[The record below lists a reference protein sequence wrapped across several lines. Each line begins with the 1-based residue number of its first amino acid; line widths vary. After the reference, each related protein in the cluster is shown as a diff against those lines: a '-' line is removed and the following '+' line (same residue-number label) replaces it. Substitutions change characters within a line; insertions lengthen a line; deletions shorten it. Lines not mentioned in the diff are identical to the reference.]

1 MTPSIQ
7 QRMAELRIQQ
17 LHAEAAHA
25 RLVKEAR
32 AARRTQRGPS
42 RLAKLAASFRSA
54 TTEPRP
60 SGAVVSRRIPARRAA
75 TKVVGC

>member
-42 RLAKLAASFRSA
+42 PFARLAASFRSGRA
-54 TTEPRP
+54 AERP
-60 SGAVVSRRIPARRAA
+60 AGAVVTRRVPARRTAKA
-75 TKVVGC
+75 VEC

>member
-7 QRMAELRIQQ
+7 QRMAEIRIEQ

-32 AARRTQRGPS
+32 SARRAQRGPS
-42 RLAKLAASFRSA
+42 RFSRLVAGFRSPA
-54 TTEPRP
+54 AETDQM
-60 SGAVVSRRIPARRAA
+60 AVTAVRTAARRAA
-75 TKVVGC
+75 AKTVPC

>member
-7 QRMAELRIQQ
+7 HRMAELRIQQ

-32 AARRTQRGPS
+32 AARRAQRGPS
-42 RLAKLAASFRSA
+42 RLSRLVTGFRS
-54 TTEPRP
+54 P
-60 SGAVVSRRIPARRAA
+60 AVEAEQVAVAAVRTPARRTAA
-75 TKVVGC
+75 KTVPC

>member
-32 AARRTQRGPS
+32 AARRSERGSS
-42 RLAKLAASFRSA
+42 RLSRLVAGFRA
-54 TTEPRP
+54 PVAEQQPGTVTTVR
-60 SGAVVSRRIPARRAA
+60 SVGRRAA
-75 TKVVGC
+75 AKTVPC